1 LTVNTAKTL
10 SGDFAMSDNHST
22 TPAPSDKP
30 AKPSTDFPL
39 FAHATKRWAKKIKGK
54 LHYFGRWD
62 DPQGALRAYQAF
74 LAGEVADK
82 PSRPPNDAR
91 PKKPTPGFPLFA
103 HASGQWAKKIRGKM
117 RYFGPWADP
126 AGALTNYRRQAAE
139 EAERTPTP
147 ATPTPA
153 TPATPTPAT
162 PVADGKPGRPY
173 PDFPLFAHASAQWA
187 KKIRGKLYYFGKWD
201 NPQAALDNYLKQ
213 KEDLEAGRK
222 PREQTEGTTV
232 KEVVNAFLA
241 AKQAL
246 VDSGELAA
254 LTWRDYKIACDE
266 IIAVFGKNRI
276 AADLRPDDFGPLRK
290 RMAQKWGPQRLSKT
304 IQFIRCVFKYG
315 YDAELIDA
323 PIRFGPE
330 FKRPSKG
337 VMRRQKAAAGPQLFT
352 ATEIRRMIDASGEQL
367 RAMILLG
374 INCGFGNS
382 DCGHLPLSAVDL
394 KTGIIDFPRPKTG
407 IPRRCALWPETIAT
421 LRDAGANRPTPK
433 RGEHAGLVF
442 VTRYGDSWHTG
453 TPDGPLSRETG
464 KLLRKLGING
474 RKRLGFY
481 TLRHTFRTVAD
492 ESKDQPAVDYIM
504 GHEVPHMSAVY
515 RETISDGR
523 LRAVADHVRKWLF
536 PSAATIRVVE

>member
-1 LTVNTAKTL
+1 MGANNCHFRVYVDFLSCFHFITTPLTTPAHPLNESSGRASEPRTGREHSNPL
-10 SGDFAMSDNHST
+10 SGDVATSDSHST
-22 TPAPSDKP
+22 PATPSDKP
-30 AKPSTDFPL
+30 DKPSKPYPEFPL
-39 FAHATKRWAKKIKGK
+39 F
-54 LHYFGRWD
+54 
-62 DPQGALRAYQAF
+62 P
-74 LAGEVADK
+74 
-82 PSRPPNDAR
+82 
-91 PKKPTPGFPLFA
+91 

-117 RYFGPWADP
+117 YYFGVWADP
-126 AGALTNYRRQAAE
+126 EAARE
-139 EAERTPTP
+139 
-147 ATPTPA
+147 
-153 TPATPTPAT
+153 
-162 PVADGKPGRPY
+162 
-173 PDFPLFAHASAQWA
+173 S
-187 KKIRGKLYYFGKWD
+187 
-201 NPQAALDNYLKQ
+201 YLKQ

-232 KEVVNAFLA
+232 KQVVNIFLD

-254 LTWRDYKIACDE
+254 LTWRDYKTACDE
-266 IIAVFGKNRI
+266 IIGAFGKHRL

-304 IQFIRCVFKYG
+304 IQLIRCVFKFA
-315 YDAELIDA
+315 YDAELIDR

-352 ATEIRRMIDASGEQL
+352 ATAIRRIIDAAGEQL
-367 RAMILLG
+367 RAMVLLG

-394 KTGIIDFPRPKTG
+394 KTGTIDFPRPKAG
-407 IPRRCALWPETIAT
+407 ILRRCALWPETVAA
-421 LRDAGANRPTPK
+421 LRAALAKRTTPK
-433 RGEHAGLVF
+433 REEHAGLVF
-442 VTRYGDSWHTG
+442 VTRCGDSWHTG

-464 KLLRKLGING
+464 KLIRRLGING

-492 ESKDQPAVDYIM
+492 ESKDQPAVDYAM
-504 GHEVPHMSAVY
+504 GHEVPHMSSFY
-515 RETISDGR
+515 REIISDNR

-536 PSAATIRVVE
+536 PSALSIETVE